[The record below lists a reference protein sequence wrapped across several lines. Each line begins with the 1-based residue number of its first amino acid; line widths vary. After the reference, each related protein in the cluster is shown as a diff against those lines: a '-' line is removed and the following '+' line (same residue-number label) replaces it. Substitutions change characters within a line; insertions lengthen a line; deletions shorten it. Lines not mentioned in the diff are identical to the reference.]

1 MKNILLLL
9 SLMFVFLLGARGN
22 DAALPETSGK
32 GVEACLQTEAPVGYV
47 LPVVAEW
54 PEEGEA
60 YVDAESLA
68 RQFRVC
74 GRNQRLGS
82 VLLRTFMKGTD
93 YRAVQKRLELLFH
106 SFERTYSSLPCQSWP
121 VASDHYV
128 FGMRRILI

>member
-32 GVEACLQTEAPVGYV
+32 GGEACLQAEAPVGYV

-82 VLLRTFMKGTD
+82 VLLRTFMKGAD

-106 SFERTYSSLPCQSWP
+106 SFERTYTSLPCQSWP